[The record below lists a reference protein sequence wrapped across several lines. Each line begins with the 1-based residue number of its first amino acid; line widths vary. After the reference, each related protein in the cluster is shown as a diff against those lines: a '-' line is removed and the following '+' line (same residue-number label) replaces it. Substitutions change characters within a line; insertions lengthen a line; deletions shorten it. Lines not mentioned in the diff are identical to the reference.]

1 MDIFPDFGAV
11 GAAADLRNIIGALMT
26 YVLIFAVLMMI
37 ISATTWALATANG
50 HYQTATRARL
60 GFWVA
65 CGAAALAG
73 LGVTWTNF
81 LLGVGLSL

>member
-11 GAAADLRNIIGALMT
+11 GAGAELRSIIGALMT

-37 ISATTWALATANG
+37 ISAVTWALATAIG
-50 HYQTATRARL
+50 HYQTATRSRIGL
-60 GFWVA
+60 WVA

-73 LGVTWTNF
+73 LGVAWANF
-81 LLGVGLSL
+81 LLGLGSNA